1 MSWRKSRNSRHEEP
15 AGEASADLFA
25 QVEETVGD
33 AADGAGDVVDAAGDG
48 VSDGVGDVAGGVS
61 GDVADDVTG
70 NGAGDGA
77 GDGESA
83 KAADESQQSQQSPKH
98 HKKSNALLNI
108 LIAISAIAMIGA
120 LGLIAYPTFS
130 DWWNRMHQS
139 YAVASYVEHTE
150 DMSAAERKA
159 MLDAAHAYNERLV
172 TNSDRWHMTDEQKR
186 EYDATLDV
194 TGTGIM
200 GYVTIPRIKVKLP
213 VYHGTSDGVLQIAA
227 GHLAGTSLPVGGATT
242 HAVVSGHT
250 GLPSARLLTGL
261 DELKK
266 GDTFAFHVLDEMY
279 TYQVD
284 QISVVLPSEIS
295 KLNIES
301 GHDYATLITCT
312 PYGVNSHRLLVRG
325 HRIPNPKVPD
335 TTQYDEPGEMTI
347 IAAVVIGLLVALVGC
362 ALVWLAGLWRRS
374 WLIRHG
380 QVAGAAMVGG
390 RRGVGAAGA
399 SGGVADAGVS
409 AGVSAGGGAKTGAA
423 GGPRH
428 SSGMRA

>member
-1 MSWRKSRNSRHEEP
+1 MTDESDAKP
-15 AGEASADLFA
+15 AA
-25 QVEETVGD
+25 QVELD
-33 AADGAGDVVDAAGDG
+33 AQVKPGAQVKPAA
-48 VSDGVGDVAGGVS
+48 
-61 GDVADDVTG
+61 
-70 NGAGDGA
+70 
-77 GDGESA
+77 
-83 KAADESQQSQQSPKH
+83 K
-98 HKKSNALLNI
+98 HKKSNALLNVM
-108 LIAISAIAMIGA
+108 IAISAIAMIGA

-139 YAVASYVEHTE
+139 YAVAGYVEQTK
-150 DMSAAERKA
+150 DMSGAERKA
-159 MLDAAHAYNERLV
+159 MLKAAHEYNERLAA
-172 TNSDRWHMTDEQKR
+172 NGDRWHMTDAQKR
-186 EYDATLDV
+186 EYDETLDV

-266 GDTFAFHVLDEMY
+266 GDTFAFHVLDETY

-295 KLNIES
+295 KLNIEP
-301 GHDYATLITCT
+301 GADYATLITCT

-335 TTQYDEPGEMTI
+335 TTQYDEPGEMTAVA
-347 IAAVVIGLLVALVGC
+347 AAVVGLLVFVAGC
-362 ALVWLAGLWRRS
+362 ALVRLAGLWRRS
-374 WLIRHG
+374 WL
-380 QVAGAAMVGG
+380 GAARSRGRCRTDRWARGCWCWWPAPLLRRAGLVIDPPCRIASSGQRGWYACGWMPRGHIYGAAVASCMTTDAAWAEYETNG
-390 RRGVGAAGA
+390 RRRAAN
-399 SGGVADAGVS
+399 S
-409 AGVSAGGGAKTGAA
+409 
-423 GGPRH
+423 
-428 SSGMRA
+428 

>member
-1 MSWRKSRNSRHEEP
+1 MTDESDAKP
-15 AGEASADLFA
+15 AA
-25 QVEETVGD
+25 QVELD
-33 AADGAGDVVDAAGDG
+33 AQVKPGAQVKPAA
-48 VSDGVGDVAGGVS
+48 
-61 GDVADDVTG
+61 
-70 NGAGDGA
+70 
-77 GDGESA
+77 
-83 KAADESQQSQQSPKH
+83 K
-98 HKKSNALLNI
+98 HKKSNALLNVM
-108 LIAISAIAMIGA
+108 IAISAIAMIGA
-120 LGLIAYPTFS
+120 LGRIAYPTFS

-139 YAVASYVEHTE
+139 YAVAGYVEQTK
-150 DMSAAERKA
+150 DMSGAERKA
-159 MLDAAHAYNERLV
+159 MLKAAREYNERLAA
-172 TNSDRWHMTDEQKR
+172 NGDRWHMTDAQKR
-186 EYDATLDV
+186 EYDETLDV

-213 VYHGTSDGVLQIAA
+213 VYHGTSAGVLQIAA

-261 DELKK
+261 DELQK
-266 GDTFAFHVLDEMY
+266 GDTFAFHVLDETY

-301 GHDYATLITCT
+301 GADYATLITCT

-335 TTQYDEPGEMTI
+335 ATQYDEPGEMTAV
-347 IAAVVIGLLVALVGC
+347 AAVVVGLLVLIVGC

-399 SGGVADAGVS
+399 VSGGGVSGGSVDVGGS
-409 AGVSAGGGAKTGAA
+409 AGVSTGASAGGGVSRLSAA

>member
-1 MSWRKSRNSRHEEP
+1 MTDESDAKP
-15 AGEASADLFA
+15 GA
-25 QVEETVGD
+25 Q
-33 AADGAGDVVDAAGDG
+33 AKP
-48 VSDGVGDVAGGVS
+48 VAQ
-61 GDVADDVTG
+61 
-70 NGAGDGA
+70 
-77 GDGESA
+77 GESDAQA
-83 KAADESQQSQQSPKH
+83 KPAAK
-98 HKKSNALLNI
+98 HKKSNALLNV
-108 LIAISAIAMIGA
+108 LIAVSAIAMIAA

-139 YAVASYVEHTE
+139 YAVAGYVKQTK
-150 DMSAAERKA
+150 DMSGAERKA
-159 MLDAAHAYNERLV
+159 MLKAAHEYNEQLAA
-172 TNSDRWHMTDEQKR
+172 NGDRWHMTDEQKR
-186 EYDATLDV
+186 EYNETLDV

-261 DELKK
+261 DELQK
-266 GDTFAFHVLDEMY
+266 GDTFAFHVLDETY

-295 KLNIES
+295 KLNIEQ
-301 GHDYATLITCT
+301 GRDYATLITCT

-335 TTQYDEPGEMTI
+335 TTQYDEPGEMTTV
-347 IAAVVIGLLVALVGC
+347 AAVVVGLLVLIVGC
-362 ALVWLAGLWRRS
+362 AVVWLAGLWRRS

-380 QVAGAAMVGG
+380 QVAGAALVGG
-390 RRGVGAAGA
+390 RRGVGGVRAG
-399 SGGVADAGVS
+399 
-409 AGVSAGGGAKTGAA
+409 

-428 SSGMRA
+428 SSGVRA

>member
-1 MSWRKSRNSRHEEP
+1 MTDESDAKP
-15 AGEASADLFA
+15 AA
-25 QVEETVGD
+25 QVELD
-33 AADGAGDVVDAAGDG
+33 AQVKPGAQVKPAA
-48 VSDGVGDVAGGVS
+48 
-61 GDVADDVTG
+61 
-70 NGAGDGA
+70 
-77 GDGESA
+77 
-83 KAADESQQSQQSPKH
+83 K
-98 HKKSNALLNI
+98 HKKSNALLNVM
-108 LIAISAIAMIGA
+108 IAISAIAMIGA

-139 YAVASYVEHTE
+139 YAVAGYVEQTK
-150 DMSAAERKA
+150 DMSGAERKA
-159 MLDAAHAYNERLV
+159 MLKAAHEYNERLAA
-172 TNSDRWHMTDEQKR
+172 NGDRWHMTDAQKR
-186 EYDATLDV
+186 EYDETLDV

-242 HAVVSGHT
+242 HAVVSGHA

-261 DELKK
+261 DELQK
-266 GDTFAFHVLDEMY
+266 GDTFAFHVLDETY

-295 KLNIES
+295 KLNIEQ
-301 GHDYATLITCT
+301 GRDYATLITCT

-335 TTQYDEPGEMTI
+335 TTQYDEPGEMTAV
-347 IAAVVIGLLVALVGC
+347 AAVVVGLLVLIVGC

-399 SGGVADAGVS
+399 VSGGGVSGGSVDVGGS
-409 AGVSAGGGAKTGAA
+409 AGVSTGASAGGGVSRLSAA

>member
-1 MSWRKSRNSRHEEP
+1 MTDESDAKP
-15 AGEASADLFA
+15 AA
-25 QVEETVGD
+25 QVELD
-33 AADGAGDVVDAAGDG
+33 AQVKPGAQVKPAA
-48 VSDGVGDVAGGVS
+48 
-61 GDVADDVTG
+61 
-70 NGAGDGA
+70 
-77 GDGESA
+77 
-83 KAADESQQSQQSPKH
+83 K
-98 HKKSNALLNI
+98 HKKSNALLNVM
-108 LIAISAIAMIGA
+108 IAISAIAMIGA

-139 YAVASYVEHTE
+139 YAVAGYVEQTK
-150 DMSAAERKA
+150 DMSGAERKA
-159 MLDAAHAYNERLV
+159 MLKAAHEYNERLAA
-172 TNSDRWHMTDEQKR
+172 NGDRWHMTDAQKR
-186 EYDATLDV
+186 EYDETLDV

-261 DELKK
+261 DELQK
-266 GDTFAFHVLDEMY
+266 GDTFAFHVLDETY

-295 KLNIES
+295 KLNIEQ
-301 GHDYATLITCT
+301 GRDYATLITCT

-335 TTQYDEPGEMTI
+335 TTQYDESGEMTAV
-347 IAAVVIGLLVALVGC
+347 AAVVVGLLVLIVGC

-399 SGGVADAGVS
+399 VSGGGVSGGSVDVGGS
-409 AGVSAGGGAKTGAA
+409 AGVSTGASAGGGVSRLSAA

>member
-1 MSWRKSRNSRHEEP
+1 MTDESDAKP
-15 AGEASADLFA
+15 AA
-25 QVEETVGD
+25 QVELD
-33 AADGAGDVVDAAGDG
+33 AQVKPGAQVKPAA
-48 VSDGVGDVAGGVS
+48 
-61 GDVADDVTG
+61 
-70 NGAGDGA
+70 
-77 GDGESA
+77 
-83 KAADESQQSQQSPKH
+83 K
-98 HKKSNALLNI
+98 HKKSNALLNVM
-108 LIAISAIAMIGA
+108 IAISAIAMIGA

-139 YAVASYVEHTE
+139 YAVAGYVEQTK
-150 DMSAAERKA
+150 DMSGAERKA
-159 MLDAAHAYNERLV
+159 MLKAAHEYNERLAA
-172 TNSDRWHMTDEQKR
+172 NGDRWHMTDAQKR
-186 EYDATLDV
+186 EYDETLDV

-261 DELKK
+261 DELQK
-266 GDTFAFHVLDEMY
+266 GDTFAFHVLDETY

-295 KLNIES
+295 KLNIEQ
-301 GHDYATLITCT
+301 GRDYATLITCT

-335 TTQYDEPGEMTI
+335 TTQYDEPGEMTAV
-347 IAAVVIGLLVALVGC
+347 AAVVVGLLVLIVGC

-399 SGGVADAGVS
+399 VSGGAVSGGGVSGGSVDVGGS
-409 AGVSAGGGAKTGAA
+409 AGVSTGASAGGGVSRLSAA

>member
-1 MSWRKSRNSRHEEP
+1 MNMSWRKSRNSRHEEP

-25 QVEETVGD
+25 QIEETVGD
-33 AADGAGDVVDAAGDG
+33 ATDGVGGAVDTAGDG
-48 VSDGVGDVAGGVS
+48 VSGVGDVAGGVS

-70 NGAGDGA
+70 DGA
-77 GDGESA
+77 GNGESA

-139 YAVASYVEHTE
+139 YAVASYVEHAE

-186 EYDATLDV
+186 EYNETLDV

-261 DELKK
+261 DELQK
-266 GDTFAFHVLDEMY
+266 GDTFAFHVLDQTY
-279 TYQVD
+279 TYKVD

-295 KLNIES
+295 KLNIEP
-301 GHDYATLITCT
+301 GADYATLITCT
-312 PYGVNSHRLLVRG
+312 PYGINSHRLLVRG

-335 TTQYDEPGEMTI
+335 STQYDEPGEMTAV
-347 IAAVVIGLLVALVGC
+347 AAVVVGLLVFVAGC
-362 ALVWLAGLWRRS
+362 ALVRLAGLWRRS
-374 WLIRHG
+374 WLVRHG
-380 QVAGAAMVGG
+380 RVAGAALTGG
-390 RRGVGAAGA
+390 RVGAG
-399 SGGVADAGVS
+399 
-409 AGVSAGGGAKTGAA
+409 A

-428 SSGMRA
+428 SSGVRG

>member
-1 MSWRKSRNSRHEEP
+1 MTDESDAKP
-15 AGEASADLFA
+15 AA
-25 QVEETVGD
+25 QVELD
-33 AADGAGDVVDAAGDG
+33 AQVKPGAQVKPAA
-48 VSDGVGDVAGGVS
+48 
-61 GDVADDVTG
+61 
-70 NGAGDGA
+70 
-77 GDGESA
+77 
-83 KAADESQQSQQSPKH
+83 K
-98 HKKSNALLNI
+98 HKKSNALLNVM
-108 LIAISAIAMIGA
+108 IAISAIAMIGA

-139 YAVASYVEHTE
+139 YAVAGYVEQTK
-150 DMSAAERKA
+150 DMSGAERKA
-159 MLDAAHAYNERLV
+159 MLKAAHEYNERLAA
-172 TNSDRWHMTDEQKR
+172 NGDRWHMTDAQKR
-186 EYDATLDV
+186 EYNETLDV

-261 DELKK
+261 DELQK
-266 GDTFAFHVLDEMY
+266 GDTFAFHVLDQTY

-301 GHDYATLITCT
+301 GADYATLITCT

-335 TTQYDEPGEMTI
+335 TTQYDEPGEMTAV
-347 IAAVVIGLLVALVGC
+347 AAVVVGLLVLIVGC

-399 SGGVADAGVS
+399 VSGGGVSGGSVDAGGSVGVS
-409 AGVSAGGGAKTGAA
+409 AGAPAGGGVSRLSVV

>member
-1 MSWRKSRNSRHEEP
+1 MRDGVEK
-15 AGEASADLFA
+15 GET
-25 QVEETVGD
+25 ETAEGGVT
-33 AADGAGDVVDAAGDG
+33 ADGASGAGAAGCDTEKTQG
-48 VSDGVGDVAGGVS
+48 
-61 GDVADDVTG
+61 
-70 NGAGDGA
+70 
-77 GDGESA
+77 
-83 KAADESQQSQQSPKH
+83 KH
-98 HKKSNALLNI
+98 HKKSNALLNV
-108 LIAISAIAMIGA
+108 LIAISAIAMIAA

-139 YAVASYVEHTE
+139 YAVASYVEQTK
-150 DMSAAERKA
+150 DMSGAERKA
-159 MLDAAHAYNERLV
+159 MIAAAHAYNERLAA
-172 TNSDRWHMTDEQKR
+172 NSDRWHMTDEQKR
-186 EYDATLDV
+186 EYNETLDV

-261 DELKK
+261 DELRK
-266 GDTFAFHVLDEMY
+266 GDTFAFHVLDETY

-301 GHDYATLITCT
+301 GADYATLITCT

-335 TTQYDEPGEMTI
+335 STQYDEPGEMTAV
-347 IAAVVIGLLVALVGC
+347 AAVVVGLLVLIVGC

-399 SGGVADAGVS
+399 VSGGGVSGGGVSGGSVDVGVS
-409 AGVSAGGGAKTGAA
+409 AGAPAGGGASRLSVV

>member
-1 MSWRKSRNSRHEEP
+1 MTDESDAKP
-15 AGEASADLFA
+15 AA
-25 QVEETVGD
+25 QVELD
-33 AADGAGDVVDAAGDG
+33 AQVKPGAQVKPAA
-48 VSDGVGDVAGGVS
+48 
-61 GDVADDVTG
+61 
-70 NGAGDGA
+70 
-77 GDGESA
+77 
-83 KAADESQQSQQSPKH
+83 K
-98 HKKSNALLNI
+98 HKKSNALLNVM
-108 LIAISAIAMIGA
+108 IAISAIAMIGA

-139 YAVASYVEHTE
+139 YAVAGYVEQTK
-150 DMSAAERKA
+150 DMSGAERKA
-159 MLDAAHAYNERLV
+159 MLKAAHEYNERLAA
-172 TNSDRWHMTDEQKR
+172 NGDRWHMTDAQKR
-186 EYDATLDV
+186 EYDETLDV

-261 DELKK
+261 DELQK
-266 GDTFAFHVLDEMY
+266 GDTFAFHVLDETY

-295 KLNIES
+295 KLNIEQ
-301 GHDYATLITCT
+301 GRDYATLITCT

-335 TTQYDEPGEMTI
+335 TTQYDEPGEMTAV
-347 IAAVVIGLLVALVGC
+347 AAVVVGLLVLIVGC

-399 SGGVADAGVS
+399 VSGGSVSGGSVDVGGS
-409 AGVSAGGGAKTGAA
+409 AGVSTGASAGGGVSRLSAA

>member
-1 MSWRKSRNSRHEEP
+1 MTDESDAKP
-15 AGEASADLFA
+15 AA
-25 QVEETVGD
+25 QVELD
-33 AADGAGDVVDAAGDG
+33 AQVKPGAQVKPAA
-48 VSDGVGDVAGGVS
+48 
-61 GDVADDVTG
+61 
-70 NGAGDGA
+70 
-77 GDGESA
+77 
-83 KAADESQQSQQSPKH
+83 K
-98 HKKSNALLNI
+98 HKKSNALLNVM
-108 LIAISAIAMIGA
+108 IAISAIAMIGA

-139 YAVASYVEHTE
+139 YAVAGYVEQTK
-150 DMSAAERKA
+150 DMSGAERKA
-159 MLDAAHAYNERLV
+159 MLDAAHAYNERLA
-172 TNSDRWHMTDEQKR
+172 TNSDRWHMTDAQKR
-186 EYDATLDV
+186 EYDETLDV

-266 GDTFAFHVLDEMY
+266 GDTFAFHVLDETY

-301 GHDYATLITCT
+301 GADYATLITCT

-325 HRIPNPKVPD
+325 HRIPNARQD
-335 TTQYDEPGEMTI
+335 AIRRAGRNDSRS
-347 IAAVVIGLLVALVGC
+347 GC
-362 ALVWLAGLWRRS
+362 GDRTARVCGWLRFCGAR
-374 WLIRHG
+374 
-380 QVAGAAMVGG
+380 AAMATLLDCAARVVRRG
-390 RRGVGAAGA
+390 RRAPFVWCSGVVSSLAPPQAGDIA
-399 SGGVADAGVS
+399 SPVCGGVRLV
-409 AGVSAGGGAKTGAA
+409 VL
-423 GGPRH
+423 
-428 SSGMRA
+428 GMWCVVFVCLWYVLRFSVCTCVCVRVHV